1 MKHRFFSS
9 INGKRGLSAVLCGSL
24 AISLFACSSPSAGTT
39 DFSSAESATASAD
52 FDDFLQQFFCNEV
65 SSNTINLHF
74 SLSDPESFG
83 ITDYPISLGDLSEE
97 GIAEELARTEN
108 YLETLKSFDY
118 SSLTTEQ
125 QLTYDLLADSFSL
138 QIENADL
145 YLYDE
150 PLSPS
155 TGIQSQLPIL
165 YEEYTFY
172 DETDITDYLQLIA
185 LTDSF
190 FEQIIAF
197 EQKKADAGLFMSDF
211 ACDTLISQCED
222 FASEGENHYLIETF
236 NNRIDAFDGLSQQ
249 KRESYKIENE
259 KIVLEHV
266 LPAYEHL
273 ADALTELLGSGTNEQ
288 GLCYFP
294 DGKEYY
300 EYLVYYSTGC
310 SDTIKDI
317 QTMVANERTKVL
329 TEASDLMAE
338 DPELWEKCDEV
349 SLNNVDST
357 TTLNRLQSA
366 MLTDFP
372 APPEVDFT
380 VSYIEEC
387 MEDYLAPAF
396 YITAPIDDY
405 HSNSIYINASTD
417 TSDISYFTTL
427 AHEGYPGHLY
437 QTVMSY
443 EAGLSPARCVLNYP
457 GYVEGWATYVEMQSY
472 YYAGLED
479 SVASLLQKNQSA
491 MLSLYASTD
500 LGIHYDGWSYEDTVQ
515 FWNTYGIRNE
525 DAIRDIYEL
534 IVEEPAHYLKY
545 YIGYLQFEELKK
557 TASIKYLRFFDETAF
572 HQAVLAIGP
581 APFDMIEKYL
591 DDYYVYNGKK
601 YPFIVP

>member
-491 MLSLYASTD
+491 MLVSMHQPTSAFTMTD
-500 LGIHYDGWSYEDTVQ
+500 GLTK
-515 FWNTYGIRNE
+515 IRFNSGTPTE
-525 DAIRDIYEL
+525 
-534 IVEEPAHYLKY
+534 
-545 YIGYLQFEELKK
+545 
-557 TASIKYLRFFDETAF
+557 SETKM
-572 HQAVLAIGP
+572 
-581 APFDMIEKYL
+581 PFVIFMS
-591 DDYYVYNGKK
+591 
-601 YPFIVP
+601 

>member
-349 SLNNVDST
+349 SLNNVD
-357 TTLNRLQSA
+357 RK
-366 MLTDFP
+366 
-372 APPEVDFT
+372 
-380 VSYIEEC
+380 
-387 MEDYLAPAF
+387 
-396 YITAPIDDY
+396 
-405 HSNSIYINASTD
+405 
-417 TSDISYFTTL
+417 
-427 AHEGYPGHLY
+427 
-437 QTVMSY
+437 
-443 EAGLSPARCVLNYP
+443 
-457 GYVEGWATYVEMQSY
+457 
-472 YYAGLED
+472 
-479 SVASLLQKNQSA
+479 SV
-491 MLSLYASTD
+491 
-500 LGIHYDGWSYEDTVQ
+500 V
-515 FWNTYGIRNE
+515 
-525 DAIRDIYEL
+525 
-534 IVEEPAHYLKY
+534 
-545 YIGYLQFEELKK
+545 
-557 TASIKYLRFFDETAF
+557 
-572 HQAVLAIGP
+572 
-581 APFDMIEKYL
+581 
-591 DDYYVYNGKK
+591 
-601 YPFIVP
+601 

>member
-125 QLTYDLLADSFSL
+125 QLTYELLADSFSL

-236 NNRIDAFDGLSQQ
+236 NNRSDAFDGLSQQ